1 MKVFKLKN
9 MKVLLKYTLG
19 TVLLLFASACT
30 DLDEQILG
38 DYTKDFDPAN
48 PGVGIRNNVN
58 KPTPNDGLS
67 SAFTRLLNGSANH
80 GSYFSV
86 QEVSSDEAVITQ
98 KGGDW
103 FDGGIW
109 LVMHRHQFTPA
120 GTGGLNGAWG
130 DTYGGIFQ
138 CNSLLSDGD
147 LDDDGTAQIRM
158 LRAYFYWRL
167 LDLFGRVKIVT
178 QPGVDA
184 PQATRVQ
191 VYDFVES
198 EILAAIPNLPA
209 GKAAYGR
216 TNKAAAY
223 AILSRLYLNAKVY
236 KGLANHLVADLDK
249 AIAAADEVINSGTY
263 NLAANYANLFAP
275 DNAEDKGSDPA
286 GEKVSDEL
294 IWIIPYDEA
303 TGTGMNFAQM
313 TLHYPSQLTY
323 RLQQQPWNGYST
335 LEEFY
340 NSYEADDVRKAANFI
355 VGPQV
360 DINGNP
366 ILDLAFDKDDPD
378 GAEINYTPQINQLA
392 PNGSRQA
399 GARLG
404 KFSFKIGQSPDMDN
418 DYPVVRYAEVL
429 LNKAE
434 ALARKNGFGDGTA
447 LTLVNEIR
455 KRADVTE
462 FGSLT
467 EGQLLAERGRELFQ
481 EGLRRTDLIRFGAW
495 GNAWWEKPAHA
506 NANLN
511 VFPIPFEQ
519 IQAASTSTHQLTQ
532 NPGY

>member
-1 MKVFKLKN
+1 MKE
-9 MKVLLKYTLG
+9 LLKYTLV

-38 DYTKDFDPAN
+38 DFTKDFDPAN
-48 PGVGIRNNVN
+48 PGVGIKNNVN

-67 SAFTRLLNGSANH
+67 GAFSRLLNGSANH

-86 QEVSSDEAVITQ
+86 QEISSDEAVITQ

-103 FDGGIW
+103 FDGGEW
-109 LVMHRHQFTPA
+109 LIMHRHQFASA
-120 GTGGLNGAWG
+120 GLGGINGAWT

-138 CNSLLSDGD
+138 CNDLLAGG
-147 LDDDGTAQIRM
+147 LDEAGTAQIRM

-178 QPGVDA
+178 QPGVDS
-184 PQATRVQ
+184 PQASRAD
-191 VYDFVES
+191 VYNFVES
-198 EILAAIPNLPA
+198 EILAAIPDLPA

-236 KGLANHLVADLDK
+236 KGLPDHDVDDLDK

-313 TLHYPSQLTY
+313 TLHYPSQLTF
-323 RLQQQPWNGYST
+323 RLAQQPWNGYST

-340 NSYEADDVRKAANFI
+340 NSYEANDVRRAANFI

-360 DINGNP
+360 DINGSP
-366 ILDLAFDKDDPD
+366 ILDLAFDKADPD
-378 GAEINYTPQINQLA
+378 GAEINYTPQINELA

-404 KFSFKIGQSPDMDN
+404 KFSFKIGQNPDMDN

-455 KRADVTE
+455 DRADATPL
-462 FGSLT
+462 GALT
-467 EGQLLAERGRELFQ
+467 EGVLLAERGRELFQ

-495 GNAWWEKPAHA
+495 GNAWWEKPAHSDA
-506 NANLN
+506 HKVL
-511 VFPIPFEQ
+511 FPIPFQQ
-519 IQAASTSTHQLTQ
+519 IQAALGSLTQ